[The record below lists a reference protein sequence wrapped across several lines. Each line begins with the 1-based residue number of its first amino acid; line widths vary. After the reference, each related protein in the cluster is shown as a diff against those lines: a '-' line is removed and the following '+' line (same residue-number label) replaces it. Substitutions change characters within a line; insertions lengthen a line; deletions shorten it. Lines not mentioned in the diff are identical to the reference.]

1 MKTPFLMFVLFFSFA
16 SFAISQELTL
26 NEILKNYYQAGNF
39 DKLKEVNSIIMT
51 GKIVQQDLMPVKIV
65 RVRPDKYLMEFD
77 VADLTAYQAYDG
89 HTGWMTAPW
98 TGNAAP
104 QIMPAERMN
113 DLKNRADMDGVL
125 VNWKEKG
132 HLLELIGRD
141 SVNGIVVYKIKV
153 TRKDGGIEYNF
164 IDDNGFMLLKRV
176 SYRMAAG
183 KELLVENLYR
193 DYRKVEGIPFAFT
206 VETNN
211 AGRVN
216 EIQFESVELNK
227 PVDLKIFVMPEKTR

>member
-1 MKTPFLMFVLFFSFA
+1 MFVLFFSFA